1 MGFGTPWT
9 PMVRLL
15 ILINSAV
22 YLLQV
27 LTTRSGVIESYFALW
42 PDRVVSQLAFWQLL
56 TYMFLHGSLF
66 HVLFNMFALWM
77 FGSDVERSMGST
89 RFLWYYLT
97 TGIGAALFHMAFNW
111 DSLTPVLGASGA
123 IYGILV
129 AFAVLW
135 PEREITLLLFF
146 VLPVHLKAKYLA
158 GIFMVIALL
167 SGLQSELNGSDGVA
181 HLAHLGGGL
190 VGFLLLRGT
199 NVLRS
204 WTFELQKRWQWRQM
218 ARQRKRQAQKN
229 ENRIEIDALLDK
241 INQVGYENLTA
252 KEKASL
258 KKAAEQLSDE

>member
-1 MGFGTPWT
+1 
-9 PMVRLL
+9 MVRAL
-15 ILINSAV
+15 ILINSVV
-22 YLLQV
+22 YLAQV
-27 LTTRSGVIESYFALW
+27 LTTRSGVVDSYFALW
-42 PDRVVSQLAFWQLL
+42 PDRVVSQFSLWQLF
-56 TYMFLHGSLF
+56 TYMFLHGSVF
-66 HVLFNMFALWM
+66 HILFNMFALWM
-77 FGSDVERSMGST
+77 FGADVERALGSV
-89 RFLWYYLT
+89 RFLWYYLS

-129 AFAVLW
+129 AFAVLF

-146 VLPVHLKAKYLA
+146 VIPIHLKAKYLA

-167 SGLQSELNGSDGVA
+167 AGLQSQLSGSDGVA

-199 NVLRS
+199 YLVRS
-204 WTFELQKRWQWRQM
+204 WTFELRKRWQWQQM
-218 ARQRKRQAQKN
+218 ARQRQRQTKKN
-229 ENRIEIDALLDK
+229 EKRIEIDALLDK

-252 KEKASL
+252 KEKSFL